1 MADVQTPVEVAP
13 AKIEEVVDEVV
24 VNEETTTEAK
34 VEEVAVSEET
44 TTEAKVEEVVDEVVV
59 AEEKQEEA
67 TPVTVEIVDNKPE
80 ENVEE
85 IKEDKVEMNEE
96 KLAELANK
104 MAANMDMPKKAA
116 KQGRGE
122 KKARKEL
129 AKLGLKLVSGVN
141 RVTIRKSK
149 NILFVINNPDVYKN
163 PATDSYVVI
172 GEAKIEDL
180 AQQQKFQAAAEMQ
193 RKQQE
198 AKVIKP
204 EANPLRPEDEEDED
218 ENEEIEGADKV
229 DEKDIELV
237 MQQASVSRQKAT
249 KALVNCDFD
258 VVNAIMKLTI

>member
-1 MADVQTPVEVAP
+1 MELSYYTYKVKMADVQTPIEVAP

-24 VNEETTTEAK
+24 VT
-34 VEEVAVSEET
+34 EET
-44 TTEAKVEEVVDEVVV
+44 TTEAKVEEVVDNAVVT
-59 AEEKQEEA
+59 EEKQEET

-80 ENVEE
+80 ENTEE
-85 IKEDKVEMNEE
+85 VQENKVEMNEE

-104 MAANMDMPKKAA
+104 MAENMDMPKKA

-129 AKLGLKLVSGVN
+129 AKLGLKLVSGVS

-198 AKVIKP
+198 AQVAKP
-204 EANPLRPEDEEDED
+204 EANPLRPEDEEEEDED
-218 ENEEIEGADKV
+218 EEIEGADKV

-258 VVNAIMKLTI
+258 VVNAIMKLTM